1 VKRARA
7 LAFDLCPSINAMRNP
22 IHFPGQNRL
31 RALLLCLSLFASTAL
46 AQEQN
51 QQSPAQADDVI
62 RISTDL
68 IQTDVMVFDRQGKFV
83 DGMKPEQFE
92 LRVDGKPQAISFFE
106 RITAGSTDEDAQIA
120 AARGGLR
127 LSSQGGQSATT
138 TVRPLDRGR
147 VIFFYLDD
155 LHMAGDSTGRTRDSV
170 TRFIENELG
179 QNDQA
184 AIITASGQLGI
195 LQQLTSE
202 KFVLLTAL
210 KRLNPRA
217 YNVTDNDRTPM
228 TEHQA
233 LAVLRNDRSVID
245 YYVGQLSKEQ
255 NLPVRRAARTT
266 QPARGDNTTNARLE
280 QAVVGRARTIMDQS
294 NAVTQSSL
302 TGLEKLIRSVAPIPG
317 RKLLFFISDGFY
329 LNEQTSQSNQTL
341 PRITDAAARSGIVIY
356 SLEAHGLVAGLTPA
370 SERAPVDL
378 LARVQVV
385 DTAAV
390 TDAQQPLYQIAAETG
405 GRALLDTNA
414 LAPGLSQAVNETSA
428 YYLLAWRPESV
439 EHGGGKFQHLEV
451 GVKGRNDLT
460 VRVRSGFLSETVA
473 VAGKR
478 DSSKSKP
485 GKLSLEDTDLLTAIH
500 ALYPKHSLPTS
511 LSIGYTNTAE
521 AGMMLTT
528 SVQVDSSVLGI
539 NTAGGAQKTD
549 VDVVGVLIN
558 DQGKPVSDF
567 KQRLTIDPTRMTAAQ
582 QRSLVYSQQARI
594 TPGLYQV
601 RVAARDSKSGRTG
614 SAASWVEVPDI
625 THGGLSVGSLF
636 IGEML
641 KDTETAGAAPQQA
654 LINVNRRFSRAS
666 RLLFQTFV
674 YNATRTA
681 MAPDVALQVQIF
693 RDDQP
698 VITVPIRKLSTEGIA
713 DLTRIPYEDDFAL
726 DQLPA
731 GRYVM
736 QVTAID
742 RVAKTSASQRISFEI
757 E

>member
-1 VKRARA
+1 
-7 LAFDLCPSINAMRNP
+7 MRNP
-22 IHFPGQNRL
+22 LHFTGPNCF
-31 RALLLCLSLFASTAL
+31 RALLLCLTLCDPAAL
-46 AQEQN
+46 AQKQN
-51 QQSPAQADDVI
+51 GQSSIQSDDVI

-68 IQTDVMVFDRQGKFV
+68 VQTDVMVFDRQGKFV
-83 DGMKPEQFE
+83 DGLKPEQFE
-92 LRVDGKPQAISFFE
+92 LRVDGKPQTISFFE
-106 RITAGSTDEDAQIA
+106 RITAGSMDEDAQIA
-120 AARGGLR
+120 AARGGVS
-127 LSSQGGQSATT
+127 LSSPLGQKSAA

-147 VIFFYLDD
+147 TIFFYLDD
-155 LHMAGDSTGRTRDSV
+155 LHMAANSIARTRDSL
-170 TRFIENELG
+170 TRFLENEMG

-210 KRLNPRA
+210 KRLSPRSF
-217 YNVTDNDRTPM
+217 NVTDNDRTPM

-245 YYVGQLSKEQ
+245 YFVGQLSKEQ

-266 QPARGDNTTNARLE
+266 QPARGGDTTTNARLE

-294 NAVTQSSL
+294 NAVTQSTL
-302 TGLEKLIRSVAPIPG
+302 AGLEKLIRSLSPITG
-317 RKLLFFISDGFY
+317 RKLLFFISDGF
-329 LNEQTSQSNQTL
+329 LINEQTSQTNQTL
-341 PRITDAAARSGIVIY
+341 PRITDSAARSGIVIY
-356 SLEAHGLVAGLTPA
+356 SVEAGGLSIGLTPA

-405 GRALLDTNA
+405 GRALLNTNA
-414 LAPGLSQAVNETSA
+414 LAPGLSQALTETSV

-439 EHGGGKFQHLEV
+439 EHGGGKFQRLEI
-451 GVKGRNDLT
+451 GVKGQNDLT
-460 VRVRSGFLSETVA
+460 VRVRSGFISEPVA
-473 VAGKR
+473 AAGKT
-478 DSSKSKP
+478 DSSKPKA
-485 GKLSLEDTDLLTAIH
+485 GKSNPEETDLLSAIH
-500 ALYPKHSLPTS
+500 ALYPKRSLPTD
-511 LSIGYTNTAE
+511 LYVGYTSTTD

-539 NTAGGAQKTD
+539 NTAGGAQKTE

-558 DQGKPVSDF
+558 DQGRPVSDF
-567 KQRLTIDPTRMTAAQ
+567 KQRLTIDPARMTTAQ
-582 QRSLVYSQQARI
+582 QSKLVYSQQARI

-636 IGEML
+636 LGEIL
-641 KDTETAGAAPQQA
+641 KETETAGAAPQQA
-654 LINVNRRFSRAS
+654 LINVNRRFARAS

-674 YNATRTA
+674 YNAARGGA
-681 MAPDVALQVQIF
+681 AAPDVALQVQIF

-698 VITVPIRKLSTEGIA
+698 VITVPIRKLSTDGVA
-713 DLTRIPYEDDFAL
+713 DPTRIPYEDDFAL
-726 DQLPA
+726 DQLPP

-742 RVAKTSASQRISFEI
+742 RVAKTSASQRLSFEI

>member
-1 VKRARA
+1 
-7 LAFDLCPSINAMRNP
+7 MRNP
-22 IHFPGQNRL
+22 NHFNAPNRL
-31 RALLLCLSLFASTAL
+31 RALLLCLSLFASATL
-46 AQEQN
+46 AQQQN
-51 QQSPAQADDVI
+51 QQSSDQADDVI

-68 IQTDVMVFDRQGKFV
+68 VQTDVMVFDKQGKFV
-83 DGMKPEQFE
+83 DGLKPEQFE

-106 RITAGSTDEDAQIA
+106 RITAGSIDEDAQIA
-120 AARGGLR
+120 AARGGTR
-127 LSSQGGQSATT
+127 LSSQSGQSAIT
-138 TVRPLDRGR
+138 TVKPLDRGR

-155 LHMAGDSTGRTRDSV
+155 LHMAGDSTSRTRDSL
-170 TRFIENELG
+170 TRFIENEMG

-217 YNVTDNDRTPM
+217 YDVTDSDRTPM

-245 YYVGQLSKEQ
+245 YFVGQLSKEQ
-255 NLPVRRAARTT
+255 NLPVRRAAARTT
-266 QPARGDNTTNARLE
+266 QPARGDNSTNARLE

-294 NAVTQSSL
+294 NAITQSTL
-302 TGLEKLIRSVAPIPG
+302 TGLENLIRSAGPIPG
-317 RKLLFFISDGFY
+317 RKLLFFISDGFFI
-329 LNEQTSQSNQTL
+329 NEQTSQSNQTL

-356 SLEAHGLVAGLTPA
+356 SVEARGLSSGLTPA

-378 LARVQVV
+378 LARVQAV

-390 TDAQQPLYQIAAETG
+390 TDAQQPLHQIAAETG

-414 LAPGLSQAVNETSA
+414 LAPGLSQAVRETSA
-428 YYLLAWRPESV
+428 YYLLAWHPEGV

-460 VRVRSGFLSETVA
+460 VRVRSGFLSEPVA
-473 VAGKR
+473 ATSKR

-485 GKLSLEDTDLLTAIH
+485 GKLNPEDTDLLTAIH
-500 ALYPKHSLPTS
+500 ALYPKRSLPTA
-511 LSIGYTNTAE
+511 LSIGYTNTTD

-528 SVQVDSSVLGI
+528 SVQVDSSVLGA
-539 NTAGGAQKTD
+539 NAAGGAQKTD

-558 DQGKPVSDF
+558 DQGKPISDF
-567 KQRLTIDPTRMTAAQ
+567 KQRLTIDPAHMTTAQ
-582 QRSLVYSQQARI
+582 QQRLVYSQQARI

-614 SAASWVEVPDI
+614 SAASWLEIPDI

-636 IGEML
+636 VGEML
-641 KDTETAGAAPQQA
+641 KDTENAGAPTQQA

-674 YNATRTA
+674 YNAARGAT
-681 MAPDVALQVQIF
+681 APDVALQVQIF

-698 VITVPIRKLSTEGIA
+698 VITVPIRKLPTEGIA
-713 DLTRIPYEDDFAL
+713 DLTRIPYEDDFPL

-742 RVAKTSASQRISFEI
+742 RIAKASASQRLSFEI